1 MFMKFVLKGTP
12 KALGE
17 HRIKWRGKDIQDL
30 ECADDLGLVDES
42 VRRMSETLDV
52 L

>member
-1 MFMKFVLKGTP
+1 MKSVLKGTA
-12 KALGE
+12 KALE
-17 HRIKWRGKDIQDL
+17 KQRIKWRGKDIQDL
-30 ECADDLGLVDES
+30 DCADDLGLVDES